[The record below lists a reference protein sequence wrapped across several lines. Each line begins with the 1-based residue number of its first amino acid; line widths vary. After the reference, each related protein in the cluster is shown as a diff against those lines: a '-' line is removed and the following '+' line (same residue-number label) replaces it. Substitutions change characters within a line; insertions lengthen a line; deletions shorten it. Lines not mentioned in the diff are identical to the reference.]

1 MTSVETELG
10 RRWPWLP
17 RWRLRRPL
25 NRLRNRSG
33 IRVIAG
39 HIAPILD
46 SLREDPWCTSDPV
59 ALDMALCSAIIVDV
73 FAVESVNLARQV
85 TWGCEKGIK
94 HPVRSVKL
102 RNNEKSG
109 CSLKREK

>member
-1 MTSVETELG
+1 MTSVETELS
-10 RRWPWLP
+10 RRWPWPWLP

-33 IRVIAG
+33 IRVVAG

-59 ALDMALCSAIIVDV
+59 ALGMALCSAIIVDV

-85 TWGCEKGIK
+85 TQQQECDIDKEIGTEATHKEDADGRHK
-94 HPVRSVKL
+94 
-102 RNNEKSG
+102 
-109 CSLKREK
+109 